1 MASEMDGATRKL
13 GEDLRRWR
21 SPQPKKGMETASA
34 TAVAEI
40 KTAVAEIK
48 IAVHDRRAEIE
59 LGKSRM
65 PLT

>member
-1 MASEMDGATRKL
+1 
-13 GEDLRRWR
+13 
-21 SPQPKKGMETASA
+21 METASA